1 MVDPSLPGVTR
12 SWPAVWADAS
22 LRATRRHF
30 FGRSAC
36 GLGAAALGALLQR
49 SLSATELSAT
59 ELSAADGEM
68 PHGALEAY
76 HHRPRARRVIYLFMS
91 GAPSQLD
98 LFDYKPRARELFD
111 QELPDS
117 VRRGQRLTTM
127 TSGQSRLPILPS
139 AYAFRQHGQSG
150 AWMSDLLPHMATMVD
165 DLAIVKSVHTEAINH
180 DPAITY
186 MQTGSQIPGRPS
198 VGAWVSYGIGS
209 LNDNL
214 PSFVV
219 MHSRWSAQR
228 EAQAVFERL
237 YGAGFLASSHAGV
250 AWRSAGDPV
259 LYLSNPP
266 GVDARVRRRM
276 LDAVGDLNRWQ
287 LEQTG
292 DPEIE
297 ARIAQYELAFRMQT
311 SVPGLTDWSDEPASV
326 VESYGPEVR
335 QPGSFAYNCLMAR
348 RLAERNVR
356 FIQVFHRGWDQH
368 SDLSRDLPLQCRDV
382 DQPTAALLRDLKNKG
397 LLDDTLVVWGGEF
410 GRTIYCQGDP
420 RQASHGRDHH
430 PRCFTVLLAGG
441 GVKPGISHGRT
452 DDLGYNIEEGGVH
465 LHDLNATLLHC
476 LGVDH
481 ERLTYRFQGRD
492 YRLTDVHGR
501 VVTDLLS

>member
-1 MVDPSLPGVTR
+1 
-12 SWPAVWADAS
+12 
-22 LRATRRHF
+22 
-30 FGRSAC
+30 
-36 GLGAAALGALLQR
+36 
-49 SLSATELSAT
+49 
-59 ELSAADGEM
+59 
-68 PHGALEAY
+68 
-76 HHRPRARRVIYLFMS
+76 
-91 GAPSQLD
+91 
-98 LFDYKPRARELFD
+98 
-111 QELPDS
+111 
-117 VRRGQRLTTM
+117 
-127 TSGQSRLPILPS
+127 
-139 AYAFRQHGQSG
+139 
-150 AWMSDLLPHMATMVD
+150 
-165 DLAIVKSVHTEAINH
+165 
-180 DPAITY
+180 
-186 MQTGSQIPGRPS
+186 
-198 VGAWVSYGIGS
+198 
-209 LNDNL
+209 
-214 PSFVV
+214 
-219 MHSRWSAQR
+219 
-228 EAQAVFERL
+228 VFERL